1 MVPDAVYCQNPL
13 RYKTS
18 RGKVVLF
25 VVYRFC
31 YIDQLEP
38 FHLRLHL
45 VQKKREEGL
54 SNRSIEYC
62 SSSSISLASNKT
74 F

>member
-45 VQKKREEGL
+45 VQKKGRRDHRTAL
-54 SNRSIEYC
+54 SNIV
-62 SSSSISLASNKT
+62 LLLLLV
-74 F
+74 